1 MAIRNMRLDFV
12 DSLANDLLFSYLC
25 MYIITYR
32 KNENNQ
38 RIRFQDEHETV
49 FGRRHL

>member
-1 MAIRNMRLDFV
+1 MVGKYPVITAIRNMRLDFV

-32 KNENNQ
+32 KK
-38 RIRFQDEHETV
+38 
-49 FGRRHL
+49 